1 MQNFILDTEQKV
13 KAKLEMLQSIE
24 DIQVFTKLLDEGNI
38 SNVNEL
44 DSNYLKLDTT
54 ITPLD
59 KNTELY
65 KMLLEYVD
73 NTHA

>member
-1 MQNFILDTEQKV
+1 
-13 KAKLEMLQSIE
+13 MLQSLE
-24 DIQVFTKLLDEGNI
+24 DIQIFTKLLDEGNI

-59 KNTELY
+59 KNSEIY
-65 KMLLEYVD
+65 KLLL
-73 NTHA
+73 